1 MTYKPLVYL
10 LVVFALIG
18 ISRQQDLKHEDE
30 KENQKKSLQS
40 LLQNMLADEE
50 SYAVEEGEDDDLKG
64 LEQAEEDNV
73 QVSQDDGGAEE
84 NALASQDDGV
94 DATAQYSYW
103 YYRRMMY
110 RYRNYYRRYVHYYN
124 NQVKQTQKYKH
135 LYSVYYRSSHYCMHH
150 MTKSG

>member
-1 MTYKPLVYL
+1 MYL

-84 NALASQDDGV
+84 NALASQDDGG

-110 RYRNYYRRYVHYYN
+110 RYRNYYRRYVRYYN
-124 NQVKQTQKYKH
+124 NQVKQTRKYQR
-135 LYSVYYRSSHYCMHH
+135 LYRVYHRSSNYCMHH

>member
-50 SYAVEEGEDDDLKG
+50 SYAVEKEK
-64 LEQAEEDNV
+64 
-73 QVSQDDGGAEE
+73 
-84 NALASQDDGV
+84 
-94 DATAQYSYW
+94 T
-103 YYRRMMY
+103 
-110 RYRNYYRRYVHYYN
+110 
-124 NQVKQTQKYKH
+124 TI
-135 LYSVYYRSSHYCMHH
+135 
-150 MTKSG
+150 